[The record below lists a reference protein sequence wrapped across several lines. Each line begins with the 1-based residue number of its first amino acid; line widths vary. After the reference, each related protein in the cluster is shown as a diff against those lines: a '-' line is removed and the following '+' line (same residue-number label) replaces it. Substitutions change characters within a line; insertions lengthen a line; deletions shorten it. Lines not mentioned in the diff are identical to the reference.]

1 MTATPS
7 KYGTGKEA
15 LLRAAVSVVAAKG
28 LRGLTYRSVAE
39 AAGVNNTL
47 VAHHFGSRDAL
58 IAAALDWAAEQS
70 ISASR
75 LREAATL
82 GHSFT
87 DSLLELLLAEPELQV
102 FQYEMIL
109 EARRR
114 PELSEA
120 VTALYENY
128 ISALADG
135 LGSDR
140 QRGGCGPHTVC
151 CPRRPRSP
159 VPGRRRPGRHCCVP
173 RGSPRC
179 APAPDA
185 PRSAGLGNASA
196 VLFAPAQQPFADR
209 QDPRRLAEHA

>member
-1 MTATPS
+1 MKTPAAPAPPS

-15 LLRAAVSVVAAKG
+15 LLRAAVAVVAAKG

-75 LREAATL
+75 LREAAAL

-87 DSLLELLLAEPELQV
+87 ESLLELLLAEPELQV

-114 PELSEA
+114 PELAEA
-120 VTALYENY
+120 VSALYENY
-128 ISALADG
+128 VSALAEGLSAAGLTQNVQVVARTLFASLDG
-135 LGSDR
+135 LVLQSLAGVERSLIAASLEEVHDVLLLRTGATR
-140 QRGGCGPHTVC
+140 QT
-151 CPRRPRSP
+151 
-159 VPGRRRPGRHCCVP
+159 
-173 RGSPRC
+173 
-179 APAPDA
+179 
-185 PRSAGLGNASA
+185 
-196 VLFAPAQQPFADR
+196 
-209 QDPRRLAEHA
+209 

>member
-1 MTATPS
+1 MKTPAAPAPTS

-15 LLRAAVSVVAAKG
+15 LLRAAVAVVAAKG

-75 LREAATL
+75 LREAAAL
-82 GHSFT
+82 GQSFT
-87 DSLLELLLAEPELQV
+87 ESLLELLLAEPELQV

-114 PELSEA
+114 PELAEA
-120 VTALYENY
+120 VSALYENY
-128 ISALADG
+128 VSALAEGLSAAGLTRNVQVVARTLFASLDG
-135 LGSDR
+135 LVLQYLAGVDR
-140 QRGGCGPHTVC
+140 AVIAASLEEVHDVLLLRTGA
-151 CPRRPRSP
+151 
-159 VPGRRRPGRHCCVP
+159 GRQ
-173 RGSPRC
+173 
-179 APAPDA
+179 A
-185 PRSAGLGNASA
+185 
-196 VLFAPAQQPFADR
+196 
-209 QDPRRLAEHA
+209 

>member
-1 MTATPS
+1 MKTTASPAPPS

-15 LLRAAVSVVAAKG
+15 LLRAAVGVVAAKG

-58 IAAALDWAAEQS
+58 IAAALDWATEQS

-75 LREAATL
+75 LREAAAL

-87 DSLLELLLAEPELQV
+87 ESLLELLLAEPELQV

-114 PELSEA
+114 PELAEA
-120 VTALYENY
+120 VSALYEDY
-128 ISALADG
+128 VSALAEGLSSSGLTHNVQVVARTLFAALDG
-135 LGSDR
+135 LVLQYLAGVDR
-140 QRGGCGPHTVC
+140 ALIAASLEEVHDVLLLRTGAGGQ
-151 CPRRPRSP
+151 
-159 VPGRRRPGRHCCVP
+159 
-173 RGSPRC
+173 
-179 APAPDA
+179 A
-185 PRSAGLGNASA
+185 
-196 VLFAPAQQPFADR
+196 
-209 QDPRRLAEHA
+209 

>member
-1 MTATPS
+1 MKIPAAPAPPS

-15 LLRAAVSVVAAKG
+15 LLRAAVAVVAAKG

-70 ISASR
+70 ISASK
-75 LREAATL
+75 LREAAAL

-87 DSLLELLLAEPELQV
+87 ESLLELLLAEPELQV

-114 PELSEA
+114 PELAEA
-120 VTALYENY
+120 VSALYENY
-128 ISALADG
+128 VSALAEGLSAAGLTQNVQVVARTLFASLDG
-135 LGSDR
+135 LVLQYLAGVDR
-140 QRGGCGPHTVC
+140 ALIAASLEEVHDVLLLRTG
-151 CPRRPRSP
+151 
-159 VPGRRRPGRHCCVP
+159 
-173 RGSPRC
+173 
-179 APAPDA
+179 
-185 PRSAGLGNASA
+185 AGT
-196 VLFAPAQQPFADR
+196 QT
-209 QDPRRLAEHA
+209 

>member
-1 MTATPS
+1 MKTPAAPAPPS

-15 LLRAAVSVVAAKG
+15 LLRAAVAVVAAKG

-75 LREAATL
+75 LREAAAL

-87 DSLLELLLAEPELQV
+87 ESLLELLLAEPELQV

-114 PELSEA
+114 PELAEA
-120 VTALYENY
+120 VSALYENY
-128 ISALADG
+128 VSALAEGLSAAGLTHNVQVVARTLFASLDG
-135 LGSDR
+135 LVLQYLAGVDR
-140 QRGGCGPHTVC
+140 AVIAASLEEVHDVLLLRTGA
-151 CPRRPRSP
+151 
-159 VPGRRRPGRHCCVP
+159 GR
-173 RGSPRC
+173 
-179 APAPDA
+179 
-185 PRSAGLGNASA
+185 
-196 VLFAPAQQPFADR
+196 QT
-209 QDPRRLAEHA
+209 

>member
-1 MTATPS
+1 MTAAPS
-7 KYGTGKEA
+7 KYGTGREA

-75 LREAATL
+75 LREAVTP
-82 GHSFT
+82 GRSFT
-87 DSLLELLLAEPELQV
+87 ESLLELLLEEPELQV
-102 FQYEMIL
+102 FQYEMVL

-114 PELSEA
+114 PELSAA

-128 ISALADG
+128 VSALADG
-135 LGSDR
+135 L
-140 QRGGCGPHTVC
+140 T
-151 CPRRPRSP
+151 
-159 VPGRRRPGRHCCVP
+159 
-173 RGSPRC
+173 
-179 APAPDA
+179 A
-185 PRSAGLGNASA
+185 AGLTGDVRVVART
-196 VLFAPAQQPFADR
+196 LFAALDGLVLQY
-209 QDPRRLAEHA
+209 LAGVERSVIAASLEEVHDVLLLRTGSGTQS

>member
-135 LGSDR
+135 LTASGVTGNVGVVARTLFAALDGLVLQYLAGVDR
-140 QRGGCGPHTVC
+140 AAIAASLEEVHDVLLLRT
-151 CPRRPRSP
+151 
-159 VPGRRRPGRHCCVP
+159 RPGP
-173 RGSPRC
+173 Q
-179 APAPDA
+179 A
-185 PRSAGLGNASA
+185 
-196 VLFAPAQQPFADR
+196 
-209 QDPRRLAEHA
+209 

>member
-1 MTATPS
+1 MKTPAAPAPPS

-15 LLRAAVSVVAAKG
+15 LLRAAVAVVAAKG

-75 LREAATL
+75 LREAAAL

-87 DSLLELLLAEPELQV
+87 ESLLELLLAEPELQV

-114 PELSEA
+114 PELAEA
-120 VTALYENY
+120 VSALYENY
-128 ISALADG
+128 VSALAEGLSAAGLTQNVQVVARTLFASLDG
-135 LGSDR
+135 LVLQYLAGVDR
-140 QRGGCGPHTVC
+140 ALIAASLEEVHDVLLLRTG
-151 CPRRPRSP
+151 
-159 VPGRRRPGRHCCVP
+159 
-173 RGSPRC
+173 
-179 APAPDA
+179 
-185 PRSAGLGNASA
+185 AGT
-196 VLFAPAQQPFADR
+196 QT
-209 QDPRRLAEHA
+209 

>member
-1 MTATPS
+1 MKSSAAPAPAS

-15 LLRAAVSVVAAKG
+15 LLRAAVAVVAAKG

-70 ISASR
+70 ISASK
-75 LREAATL
+75 LREAAAL

-87 DSLLELLLAEPELQV
+87 ESLLELLLAEPELQI

-114 PELSEA
+114 PELAAA
-120 VTALYENY
+120 VSALYENY
-128 ISALADG
+128 VSALADG
-135 LGSDR
+135 LTAS
-140 QRGGCGPHTVC
+140 
-151 CPRRPRSP
+151 
-159 VPGRRRPGRHCCVP
+159 
-173 RGSPRC
+173 
-179 APAPDA
+179 
-185 PRSAGLGNASA
+185 GLTHNVQVVART
-196 VLFAPAQQPFADR
+196 LFASLDGLVLQYLAGVDR
-209 QDPRRLAEHA
+209 AIIAASLEEVHDVLLLRTGMGGRA

>member
-135 LGSDR
+135 LTASGVTGKVGVVARTLFAALDGLVLQYLAGVDR
-140 QRGGCGPHTVC
+140 AAIAASLEEVHDVLLLRT
-151 CPRRPRSP
+151 
-159 VPGRRRPGRHCCVP
+159 RPGP
-173 RGSPRC
+173 Q
-179 APAPDA
+179 A
-185 PRSAGLGNASA
+185 
-196 VLFAPAQQPFADR
+196 
-209 QDPRRLAEHA
+209 

>member
-1 MTATPS
+1 MKLPASPALTS

-15 LLRAAVSVVAAKG
+15 LLRAAVKVVAEKG
-28 LRGLTYRSVAE
+28 LRGMTYRSVAE

-58 IAAALDWAAEQS
+58 IAAALDWAADQS
-70 ISASR
+70 ISASK
-75 LREAATL
+75 LREAATV

-87 DSLLELLLAEPELQV
+87 EALLELLLAEPELQV

-128 ISALADG
+128 VTALAAGLRDSGVGENVEVVARTLFAALDG
-135 LGSDR
+135 LVLQYLAGVD
-140 QRGGCGPHTVC
+140 
-151 CPRRPRSP
+151 
-159 VPGRRRPGRHCCVP
+159 
-173 RGSPRC
+173 
-179 APAPDA
+179 
-185 PRSAGLGNASA
+185 RSAIAASLDEVHN
-196 VLFAPAQQPFADR
+196 VLLLRTSQGGPP
-209 QDPRRLAEHA
+209 

>member
-1 MTATPS
+1 MKSSAAPAPPS

-15 LLRAAVSVVAAKG
+15 LLRAAVAVVAAKG

-70 ISASR
+70 ISASK
-75 LREAATL
+75 LREAAAL

-87 DSLLELLLAEPELQV
+87 ESLLELLLAEPELQV

-114 PELSEA
+114 PELAAA
-120 VTALYENY
+120 VSALYENY
-128 ISALADG
+128 VSALADG
-135 LGSDR
+135 LTAS
-140 QRGGCGPHTVC
+140 
-151 CPRRPRSP
+151 
-159 VPGRRRPGRHCCVP
+159 
-173 RGSPRC
+173 
-179 APAPDA
+179 
-185 PRSAGLGNASA
+185 GLTHNVEVVART
-196 VLFAPAQQPFADR
+196 LFASLDGLVLQYLAGVDR
-209 QDPRRLAEHA
+209 AVIAAALEEVHDMLLLRTGTGGRA

>member
-1 MTATPS
+1 MKTTASPAPQS

-15 LLRAAVSVVAAKG
+15 LLRAAVGVVAAKG

-75 LREAATL
+75 LREAAAL

-87 DSLLELLLAEPELQV
+87 ESLLELLLAEPELQV
-102 FQYEMIL
+102 FQYEMVL

-114 PELSEA
+114 PELAEA
-120 VTALYENY
+120 VSALYENY
-128 ISALADG
+128 VSALAEGLSSSGLTHNVQVVARTLFAALDG
-135 LGSDR
+135 LVLQYLAGVDR
-140 QRGGCGPHTVC
+140 ALIAASLEEVHDVLLLRTGAGGQ
-151 CPRRPRSP
+151 
-159 VPGRRRPGRHCCVP
+159 
-173 RGSPRC
+173 
-179 APAPDA
+179 A
-185 PRSAGLGNASA
+185 
-196 VLFAPAQQPFADR
+196 
-209 QDPRRLAEHA
+209 

>member
-1 MTATPS
+1 MKTTASPAPPS

-15 LLRAAVSVVAAKG
+15 LLRAAVGVVAAKG
-28 LRGLTYRSVAE
+28 LRGLTYRSVAD

-75 LREAATL
+75 LREAAAL

-87 DSLLELLLAEPELQV
+87 ESLLELLLAEPELQV

-114 PELSEA
+114 PELAQA
-120 VTALYENY
+120 VSALYEDY
-128 ISALADG
+128 VSALAEGLSSSGLTHNVQVVARTLFAALDG
-135 LGSDR
+135 LVLQYLAGVDR
-140 QRGGCGPHTVC
+140 ALIAASLEEVHEVLLLRTGAGGQ
-151 CPRRPRSP
+151 
-159 VPGRRRPGRHCCVP
+159 
-173 RGSPRC
+173 
-179 APAPDA
+179 A
-185 PRSAGLGNASA
+185 
-196 VLFAPAQQPFADR
+196 
-209 QDPRRLAEHA
+209 

>member
-1 MTATPS
+1 MKTTASPAPPS

-15 LLRAAVSVVAAKG
+15 LLRAAVGVVAAKG
-28 LRGLTYRSVAE
+28 LRGLTYRSVAD

-75 LREAATL
+75 LREAAAL

-87 DSLLELLLAEPELQV
+87 ESLLELLLAEPELQV

-114 PELSEA
+114 PELAQA
-120 VTALYENY
+120 VSALYENY
-128 ISALADG
+128 VSALAEGLSSSGLTHNVQVVARTLFAALDG
-135 LGSDR
+135 LVLQYLAGVDR
-140 QRGGCGPHTVC
+140 ALIAASLKEVHEVLLLRTGAGGQ
-151 CPRRPRSP
+151 
-159 VPGRRRPGRHCCVP
+159 
-173 RGSPRC
+173 
-179 APAPDA
+179 A
-185 PRSAGLGNASA
+185 
-196 VLFAPAQQPFADR
+196 
-209 QDPRRLAEHA
+209 

>member
-1 MTATPS
+1 MKTPAAPAPTS

-15 LLRAAVSVVAAKG
+15 LLRAAVAVVAAKG

-75 LREAATL
+75 LREAAAL
-82 GHSFT
+82 GQSFT
-87 DSLLELLLAEPELQV
+87 ESLLELLLAEPELQV

-114 PELSEA
+114 PELAEA
-120 VTALYENY
+120 VSALYENY
-128 ISALADG
+128 VSALAEGLSAAGLTQNVQVVARTLFASLDG
-135 LGSDR
+135 LVLQYLAGVDR
-140 QRGGCGPHTVC
+140 AVIAASLEEVHDVLLLRTGA
-151 CPRRPRSP
+151 
-159 VPGRRRPGRHCCVP
+159 GRQ
-173 RGSPRC
+173 
-179 APAPDA
+179 A
-185 PRSAGLGNASA
+185 
-196 VLFAPAQQPFADR
+196 
-209 QDPRRLAEHA
+209 

>member
-70 ISASR
+70 ISASK

-120 VTALYENY
+120 VAALYENY
-128 ISALADG
+128 VSALADG
-135 LGSDR
+135 LTASGLGGNVRVVARTLFAALDGLVLQYLAGVDR
-140 QRGGCGPHTVC
+140 AAIAASLEEVHDVLLLRT
-151 CPRRPRSP
+151 
-159 VPGRRRPGRHCCVP
+159 RPGP
-173 RGSPRC
+173 Q
-179 APAPDA
+179 A
-185 PRSAGLGNASA
+185 
-196 VLFAPAQQPFADR
+196 
-209 QDPRRLAEHA
+209 

>member
-1 MTATPS
+1 MKSSTAAAPSS

-15 LLRAAVSVVAAKG
+15 LLRAAVAVVAAKG

-75 LREAATL
+75 LREAAAL

-87 DSLLELLLAEPELQV
+87 ESLLELLLAEPELQV

-114 PELSEA
+114 PELAEA
-120 VTALYENY
+120 VSALYENY
-128 ISALADG
+128 VSALAEGLAASGLTDNVQVVARTLFASLDG
-135 LGSDR
+135 LVLQYLAGVDR
-140 QRGGCGPHTVC
+140 TLIAASLEEVHDVLLLRTGAGGQ
-151 CPRRPRSP
+151 
-159 VPGRRRPGRHCCVP
+159 
-173 RGSPRC
+173 
-179 APAPDA
+179 A
-185 PRSAGLGNASA
+185 
-196 VLFAPAQQPFADR
+196 
-209 QDPRRLAEHA
+209 